1 MRRRDSLL
9 LVLPAALVLSAC
21 FTTAADFS
29 TDAEKHIETTVAE
42 SVGVEFEV
50 VECEEPLSQDVG
62 TRFACT
68 ATDVDGGEWTFDN
81 EISAKNEFTIN
92 IDRSP

>member
-1 MRRRDSLL
+1 
-9 LVLPAALVLSAC
+9 
-21 FTTAADFS
+21 
-29 TDAEKHIETTVAE
+29 
-42 SVGVEFEV
+42 
-50 VECEEPLSQDVG
+50 LSQDVG